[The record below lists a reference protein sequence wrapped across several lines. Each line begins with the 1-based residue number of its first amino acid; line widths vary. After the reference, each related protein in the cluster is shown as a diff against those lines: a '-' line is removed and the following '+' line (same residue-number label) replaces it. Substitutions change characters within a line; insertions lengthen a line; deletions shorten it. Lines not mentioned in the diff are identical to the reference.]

1 MPESTVEI
9 RNPGEIDLTQYR
21 VEIGDTIEFVEKI
34 NGTQADLENWA
45 EELTFCAIDMQSA
58 ADQIGTRYIS
68 ILQAGVQVGQDKQT
82 VTQLKNDVTTLKEQS
97 ETAAQTATEQAGI
110 AEGAATVA
118 VTQAGLAE
126 DAKVLA
132 VAAVAALPPGT
143 INDLITSENYAW
155 SSAKIE
161 SIRTVSLAVSIAAPA
176 QVPATG
182 SFTAT
187 ITGTSSLVNGN
198 IAGFEAAWW
207 DGSTEYATASGGSAE
222 FSKPVDQPVGGE
234 VSITVYAVDE
244 LGNRSRHKTATA
256 EVVANQPPVG
266 PITINHASVV
276 SKGGSFDLALSGA
289 TDPDGDDALI
299 RYEITDPGILS
310 FAKTTDITAGE
321 LVAVTAPDV
330 AVDTVATFSV
340 AAYDEMGLAT
350 EPKNSSVNIIVAS
363 VIGVKLVETGG
374 NGGTWA
380 HIDDTG
386 AEIATPSESW
396 FNAHPVFGGIVDQV
410 IDGQAMVKVPKFYYR
425 RGLAQIVVP
434 EASAKPAWYISDQQ
448 VSGFETFPA
457 FILDS
462 VEKDQ
467 FWYGKYQASESG
479 GKLQSIPG
487 VLPKVSISLT
497 QSLAMAEARNVG
509 GVEGFRLH
517 HYDMWLAI
525 QWLYLVENATMDSQ
539 TKTGQGRVSA
549 SSAAN
554 VDASDVAQATYRGIV
569 GLWGNVY
576 QWMDGVRTKNNLIER
591 RAYNGAWASTGQSA
605 MGNTYPI
612 TFRSTAADSFLPDTF
627 ATSNTNATLP
637 DQVYWLNQANTTE
650 YYPYV
655 GGHWDQAAYAGLWRV
670 NCTSAASSAVT
681 FIGARLARIV

>member
-1 MPESTVEI
+1 MPESTVTI

-21 VEIGDTIEFVEKI
+21 VEIGDTIRFVEKI
-34 NGTQADLENWA
+34 NDTQTDLENWA
-45 EELTFCAIDMQSA
+45 ERLTFCAIDMQSA
-58 ADQIGTRYIS
+58 ANQIGARYTS
-68 ILQAGVQVGQDKQT
+68 ILQTGVQVGEDKSI
-82 VTQLKNDVTTLKEQS
+82 VTQLKSDVTTLKEQS

-132 VAAVAALPPGT
+132 VAAVAVLPPGT

-330 AVDTVATFSV
+330 ADDTVAAFSV
-340 AAYDEMGLAT
+340 RAYDDLGSYTAT
-350 EPKNSSVNIIVAS
+350 QSSSVNVVIAS
-363 VIGVKLVETGG
+363 VIGVKLVATGG

-380 HIDDTG
+380 HIDMDGEEIPTPDT
-386 AEIATPSESW
+386 SW
-396 FNAHPVFGGIVDQV
+396 FNAHPVWGGIADQV
-410 IDGQAMVKVPKFYYR
+410 IDGQAMVKVPKFYYK
-425 RGLAQIVVP
+425 RGTA
-434 EASAKPAWYISDQQ
+434 ADGKAAWWISDQQ
-448 VSGFETFPA
+448 VAGFEIFPA
-457 FILDS
+457 FVLDS

-479 GKLQSIPG
+479 GKLQSIAG

-517 HYDMWLAI
+517 HYDMWLAV

-554 VDASDVAQATYRGIV
+554 VDASDVAQATYRGMV

-576 QWMDGVRTKNNLIER
+576 QWMDGVRTLNGVMER
-591 RAYNGAWASTGQSA
+591 RSYTGSWISTGQAVPNSGA
-605 MGNTYPI
+605 VHYPL
-612 TFRSTAADSFLPDTF
+612 TFRSTAPDEFVADTF
-627 ATSNTNATLP
+627 LTSNSGATLP
-637 DQVYWLNQANTTE
+637 DYVYWRNGGE
-650 YYPYV
+650 YYPCV
-655 GGHWDQAAYAGLWRV
+655 GGVWNQAADAGLWYV
-670 NCTSAASSAVT
+670 GCGHAASFASSH
-681 FIGARLARIV
+681 IGARLARIV